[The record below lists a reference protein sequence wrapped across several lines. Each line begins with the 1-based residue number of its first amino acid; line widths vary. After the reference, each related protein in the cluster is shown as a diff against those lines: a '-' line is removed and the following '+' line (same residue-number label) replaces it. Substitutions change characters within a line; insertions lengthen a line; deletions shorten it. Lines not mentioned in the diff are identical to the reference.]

1 VTLFC
6 LDHIRLKLEISGK
19 MNQLPANDSP
29 DGGDGSLMFLEA
41 PETQRMLRTSI
52 PGSDIARATLMQMS
66 EISRHAEARGVSFFP
81 ALGSPIDNGGR
92 SSEAQF
98 DASEIHTEDLQAQ
111 VVGSSSPRLDIPL
124 FNTSFDTPQN
134 LRLAIPES
142 IQDAQDEMVL
152 PTPTSQLSSSSDAGI
167 LPAWDAHAG
176 LEVYTVGHLMP
187 RGNGD
192 LGGNQV
198 FDGGAMAGN
207 QNASGASQGTH
218 SASRS
223 PRETQT
229 LRVRRSAFVPGWAVP
244 PRVLLVDDDAVTRK
258 LSSKFLQVFGCTTDI
273 AVDGVGAVNKMN
285 LEKYDLV
292 LMVQCLSRVS
302 GFFGSW

>member
-1 VTLFC
+1 
-6 LDHIRLKLEISGK
+6 
-19 MNQLPANDSP
+19 
-29 DGGDGSLMFLEA
+29 
-41 PETQRMLRTSI
+41 
-52 PGSDIARATLMQMS
+52 
-66 EISRHAEARGVSFFP
+66 VSFFP

-92 SSEAQF
+92 SSEAPF

-229 LRVRRSAFVPGWAVP
+229 LRVRRLAFVPGWAVP
-244 PRVLLVDDDAVTRK
+244 PRVLLVDDAVTRK